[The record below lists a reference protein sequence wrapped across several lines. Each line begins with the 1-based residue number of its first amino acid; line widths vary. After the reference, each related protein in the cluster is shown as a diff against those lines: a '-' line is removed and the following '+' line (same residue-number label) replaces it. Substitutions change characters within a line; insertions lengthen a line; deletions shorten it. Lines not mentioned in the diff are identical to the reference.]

1 MANIIKVSHSVQ
13 YINDG
18 KAVTSFVCVKELIRI
33 LRNSSLLAPFSSLL
47 DTICPRPLLPYRYT
61 NHDLLEQLVVAGLL
75 GREDFNDA
83 QELNN
88 DTFARSCLKRGK
100 FASAA
105 TLSRFFSELGEIA
118 SKERNQA
125 LEGKA
130 PHHFDKTD
138 AKRIR
143 TSLIDSLNKLLLQQ
157 ALDIVEKDNRDV
169 LIVDVDSTPVPLHGT
184 QEERAYDGHYGVMCY
199 LPIMVTINE
208 TPAFVQNAPG
218 AANGAKLFLLH
229 ADELIETLQKRFPK
243 RRIIVRADTGF
254 SNQDLLNK
262 LHDNEIGYIVG
273 CNPCGG
279 RYIHPMAFEQFRLD
293 FPDLEEIPGEIPG
306 RLLEECGFIVEQAR
320 KSKRNSA
327 EKYRCCGVVREYRA
341 ANWKHDRTLVYRLAY
356 NPDFDE
362 INLRYIQTN
371 LTQDE
376 LIRYAGGRGEAKGRA
391 SVHSG
396 LERDGKTAKA
406 AVEAYEGLFCDRGI
420 DEQNN
425 RDWKRECAGARCS
438 LEGFFANSI
447 RMILGVLVDQIALL
461 LKQAIFPQEVLES
474 ERPRKKRNGKKS
486 NRTAAHKAT
495 PILRGPSLKSLRLHL
510 LCAPAKWNVRQGV
523 LRVHMNLLPRWERA
537 FLRLCRL
544 TTL

>member
-33 LRNSSLLAPFSSLL
+33 LRNSNLLAPFSSLF

-88 DTFARSCLKRGK
+88 DAFARSCLKRGK

-199 LPIMVTINE
+199 LPILVTINE

-279 RYIHPMAFEQFRLD
+279 RYIHPMALSSSALTFLTLKRSPARS
-293 FPDLEEIPGEIPG
+293 PDA
-306 RLLEECGFIVEQAR
+306 C
-320 KSKRNSA
+320 SKN
-327 EKYRCCGVVREYRA
+327 A
-341 ANWKHDRTLVYRLAY
+341 ASLWSK
-356 NPDFDE
+356 
-362 INLRYIQTN
+362 
-371 LTQDE
+371 
-376 LIRYAGGRGEAKGRA
+376 
-391 SVHSG
+391 
-396 LERDGKTAKA
+396 LERAKETPQKSIVA
-406 AVEAYEGLFCDRGI
+406 AVSYVNTAPPTGSTTERSSTASHTTPTSTR
-420 DEQNN
+420 
-425 RDWKRECAGARCS
+425 
-438 LEGFFANSI
+438 SI
-447 RMILGVLVDQIALL
+447 S
-461 LKQAIFPQEVLES
+461 AIS
-474 ERPRKKRNGKKS
+474 RR
-486 NRTAAHKAT
+486 
-495 PILRGPSLKSLRLHL
+495 ISLR
-510 LCAPAKWNVRQGV
+510 
-523 LRVHMNLLPRWERA
+523 MS
-537 FLRLCRL
+537 
-544 TTL
+544 